1 MSKEIKFNANGTEI
15 TLTITDK
22 GQVIPPSG
30 YKIARIPIE
39 RTQAAAWDIIPELI
53 MWRKVGSRKQLV
65 YMYPLSLVEYAAYQK
80 GFYSEAKRADRQK
93 RCMVTG
99 KLGKPIVCRKTSCQN
114 CPHAGDVMNTA
125 TIASLEQMHED
136 INFEISCG
144 DTTVNQVQGE
154 MLINSLATDLS
165 NVDERL
171 GLILRL
177 SDQGYSPKD
186 IAEELSIKTSTLY
199 YCLKRIQRIA
209 RELGYIS

>member
-1 MSKEIKFNANGTEI
+1 MRPIKKASI
-15 TLTITDK
+15 VRQDALTVRSAAWLQASWESQSYVVK
-22 GQVIPPSG
+22 PR
-30 YKIARIPIE
+30 ARI
-39 RTQAAAWDIIPELI
+39 A
-53 MWRKVGSRKQLV
+53 
-65 YMYPLSLVEYAAYQK
+65 
-80 GFYSEAKRADRQK
+80 
-93 RCMVTG
+93 
-99 KLGKPIVCRKTSCQN
+99 
-114 CPHAGDVMNTA
+114 HAGDVMNTA